1 MTDRVAVVLFN
12 LGGPDSPGSI
22 RPFLFNL
29 FNDPVIVR
37 QRQPLRW
44 VLARTI
50 SRRREPEAR
59 RIYQR
64 LGGRSPLLEQ
74 TRAQARALERALAEP
89 AFKVFVSMRYWH
101 PMADE
106 TVAEVGRF
114 APSRIVLLPL
124 YPQFS
129 SSTTAS
135 SFRDWERAAGGKTRA
150 VTTRICCYPEEPGF
164 VAAAAGGI
172 ADILGAW
179 DGAEPRILYSAHG
192 VPKAF
197 VEAGDPYQAQVER
210 SVAAIR
216 RALGRDDLEH
226 VVCYQSRVGPLEWIG
241 PYTDREIERA
251 GKERKPVVVAPVAFV
266 SEHTETLVEL
276 DEEYRNLATESG
288 VPVYRRAPT
297 VGTHPAFIEGLAT
310 LVRRAAASPQG
321 VLPGSVGK
329 SCASGA
335 GDCPLAVGSTA

>member
-29 FNDPVIVR
+29 FNDPAIVR
-37 QRQPLRW
+37 QPRPLRW
-44 VLARTI
+44 VLARMI

-74 TRAQARALERALAEP
+74 TQAQARALERTLADP

-101 PMADE
+101 PMADAV
-106 TVAEVGRF
+106 VADVERF
-114 APSRIVLLPL
+114 GPSRIVLLPL

-135 SFRDWERAAGGKTRA
+135 SFGDWERAARGRVGA
-150 VTTRICCYPEEPGF
+150 ATTRICCYPEEPGF
-164 VAAAAGGI
+164 VEAAAGGI
-172 ADILGAW
+172 ADILADW
-179 DGAEPRILYSAHG
+179 DGAQPRILYSAHG

-197 VEAGDPYQAQVER
+197 IEAGDPYQSQVER
-210 SVAAIR
+210 SVGAIR

-226 VVCYQSRVGPLEWIG
+226 VICYQSRVGPLEWIG
-241 PYTDREIERA
+241 PYADREIERA
-251 GKERKPVVVAPVAFV
+251 GRERKPVIVAPIAFV
-266 SEHTETLVEL
+266 SEHSETLVEL
-276 DEEYRNLATESG
+276 DEEYRDLAGDSG
-288 VPVYRRAPT
+288 VPVYERAPT
-297 VGTHPAFIEGLAT
+297 VGTHPAFIEGLAN
-310 LVRRAAASPQG
+310 LVRQAAASGESVQTGSG
-321 VLPGSVGK
+321 VK
-329 SCASGA
+329 NCITGA
-335 GDCPLAVGSTA
+335 GDCPLAAGSVA